1 MCVKGRLDIGLERI
15 GSTGLKDK
23 DTTTRFSSYFYFAF
37 RWIWPGSSYSTLA
50 PRGDGDKIKKNAH
63 HSTRVQS
70 SGWLWRNVQASELR
84 SHFWDDRAVDAVSSR
99 WAFLA
104 SLICLICNEWFVSCL
119 ALASLIRTRTGYAAP
134 VGPPCFSLENGIVDF
149 IET

>member
-50 PRGDGDKIKKNAH
+50 PRGDGDKIKKKRAPLDS
-63 HSTRVQS
+63 STIERMVMAQ
-70 SGWLWRNVQASELR
+70 
-84 SHFWDDRAVDAVSSR
+84 
-99 WAFLA
+99 
-104 SLICLICNEWFVSCL
+104 C
-119 ALASLIRTRTGYAAP
+119 TGVGAA
-134 VGPPCFSLENGIVDF
+134 FSLLGR
-149 IET
+149 